1 MRKKYPYIPARTSKI
16 PFNRVWEGSQRPL
29 EQSDVSYFVPFDVC
43 KPLLLRIEVPERR
56 SEAWKFVRMN
66 SVFPMRKVLRK
77 TAESSR

>member
-1 MRKKYPYIPARTSKI
+1 MRKKYPYIPASTSKI
-16 PFNRVWEGSQRPL
+16 PFNRVWKGSQRRL
-29 EQSDVSYFVPFDVC
+29 VQTDISYFVPFDVR

-66 SVFPMRKVLRK
+66 SVFPMRKVLRI